1 MNDGRGLPPGV
12 LLFDGFLD
20 APAQTALLEALRGV
34 AAAAPPR
41 RMETPNG
48 RRMSVAM
55 TSAGRVGWV
64 ADRSGYRYEP
74 RQPSGAPW
82 PPIPE
87 QALAIWRAVSGWAE
101 PPDCLLLN
109 HYEAGAKMG
118 LHRDADEGAFAAPV
132 VSVSLGDPARFRLGG
147 LRRRDPTRSFELRS
161 GDVLVMGGASRLIWH
176 GVDRID
182 FGVSP
187 LLAQG
192 GRLNLT
198 MRVVRP

>member
-1 MNDGRGLPPGV
+1 MTPPG
-12 LLFDGFLD
+12 LILHDGFLD
-20 APAQTALLEALRGV
+20 AAAQAALVAALRAV
-34 AAAAPPR
+34 AAAAPLR

-55 TSAGRVGWV
+55 TCAGRVGWV
-64 ADRSGYRYEP
+64 SDRRGYRYEP
-74 RQPSGAPW
+74 AQPSGAPW

-87 QALAIWRAVSGWAE
+87 EALAIWRAVSGWE
-101 PPDCLLLN
+101 GEPDCLLLN
-109 HYEAGAKMG
+109 HYAEGARMG
-118 LHRDADEGAFAAPV
+118 LHRDADEGEFAAPV
-132 VSVSLGDPARFRLGG
+132 VSVSLGDPARFRHGG
-147 LRRRDPTRSFELRS
+147 LDRRDRTRSFRLRS
-161 GDVLVMGGASRLIWH
+161 GDVLVMGGPSRLIWH

>member
-1 MNDGRGLPPGV
+1 MLPDGVTLH
-12 LLFDGFLD
+12 DGFLD
-20 APAQTALLEALRGV
+20 GAAQTSLIGALRVV

-64 ADRSGYRYEP
+64 TDRKGYRYEP
-74 RQPSGAPW
+74 RQLTGAPW

-87 QALAIWRAVSGWAE
+87 EALAIWRRVSGWAAD
-101 PPDCLLLN
+101 PDCLLVN
-109 HYEAGAKMG
+109 HYAEGAKMG
-118 LHRDADEGAFAAPV
+118 LHRDADEGEFAAPV
-132 VSVSLGDPARFRLGG
+132 VSVSLGDPARFRIGG
-147 LRRRDPTRSFELRS
+147 LERRAPTKSFELRS
-161 GDVLVMGGASRLIWH
+161 GDVLVMGGVSRLVWH
-176 GVDRID
+176 GVDRIR
-182 FGVSP
+182 FGLSP

-198 MRVVRP
+198 MRVVAN